1 VAHAYAKQKFFEALY
16 CLIGNKSLR
25 TRLTYAAEALMTLQP
40 HDLPEKM
47 RDDFKQFLRDLTS
60 TSLSIH
66 TITNRGTSPREKQR
80 DSLKKFWKC
89 TRSCSADCYS
99 RAPYIDAL

>member
-16 CLIGNKSLR
+16 CLVGNKSLR

-47 RDDFKQFLRDLTS
+47 RDDFKQLLRDLTS
-60 TSLSIH
+60 TSLSH
-66 TITNRGTSPREKQR
+66 PYGYKPRNVTPRKAARLAEKILEMYTQ
-80 DSLKKFWKC
+80 L
-89 TRSCSADCYS
+89 
-99 RAPYIDAL
+99 LGGLL